1 MSLKSFRLC
10 SLSVFIE
17 SNDQHTT
24 KHCIPLIDGL
34 IINKENTDDHWLI
47 EGLIQK
53 DFFQFFNNLKIKN
66 EPMIV
71 EAVITRKDNPP
82 ATFVARVRDIKFIK
96 DQLQLLLDGKR
107 LVRKDTF
114 SEIILKDLIKKGF
127 SGEELL
133 GEFKRIKKER
143 GNEFQSLIE
152 TDFKEIKQ
160 NHVLS
165 NTDSH

>member
-10 SLSVFIE
+10 SLTVFIE

-34 IINKENTDDHWLI
+34 IINKENSDDHWLL

-53 DFFQFFNNLKIKN
+53 DFFQFFNNLKINK

-71 EAVITRKDNPP
+71 EAVITSKDNPP
-82 ATFVARVRDIKFIK
+82 ATFAARVRDIKYIK
-96 DQLQLLLDGKR
+96 DQLQLLLDSKR
-107 LVRKDTF
+107 IVRKDTF
-114 SEIILKDLIKKGF
+114 SEIILKELINKGL
-127 SGEELL
+127 SGEELV

-143 GNEFQSLIE
+143 GNEFQSMIE
-152 TDFKEIKQ
+152 TDIKEMKQ
-160 NHVLS
+160 KHIL
-165 NTDSH
+165 